1 MAGSQFRS
9 SEAGSSQAGSQRTRQ
24 PAAGRSSSDARPAAA
39 RPAATSTRQWVI
51 RIVGA
56 LAIIGGL
63 TITLIGA
70 TPGILGGWGTI
81 GLMVPGMLI
90 ATGGFV
96 AIIETTP
103 LARSRRR

>member
-1 MAGSQFRS
+1 
-9 SEAGSSQAGSQRTRQ
+9 
-24 PAAGRSSSDARPAAA
+24 
-39 RPAATSTRQWVI
+39 
-51 RIVGA
+51 
-56 LAIIGGL
+56 
-63 TITLIGA
+63 LIGA

>member
-1 MAGSQFRS
+1 MA
-9 SEAGSSQAGSQRTRQ
+9 
-24 PAAGRSSSDARPAAA
+24 
-39 RPAATSTRQWVI
+39 
-51 RIVGA
+51 
-56 LAIIGGL
+56 GGL

-90 ATGGFV
+90 ATGGFI

-103 LARSRRR
+103 FARSRRR

>member
-1 MAGSQFRS
+1 VTS
-9 SEAGSSQAGSQRTRQ
+9 SKKKHHPPGAVPVA
-24 PAAGRSSSDARPAAA
+24 PAARLTADKGRRPVPASDRQS
-39 RPAATSTRQWVI
+39 TSTRQWVI

-56 LAIIGGL
+56 LAMAGGL

-90 ATGGFV
+90 ATGGFI

>member
-1 MAGSQFRS
+1 VPASD
-9 SEAGSSQAGSQRTRQ
+9 RQ
-24 PAAGRSSSDARPAAA
+24 S
-39 RPAATSTRQWVI
+39 TSTRQWVI

-56 LAIIGGL
+56 LAMAGGL

-90 ATGGFV
+90 ATGGFI